1 MHIVSNKL
9 KTGLIVVLIAVF
21 FAAAIYYISV
31 WAGMDYNTAVLMSLA
46 LSLMFSIGS
55 YFFSDKIVIKST
67 GAREATPDELAI
79 LNPMIARLAEDAKV
93 PMPKIYVMDDMSLN
107 AFATGRNHK
116 HSLVCV
122 TKGIMQA
129 LQPYELEGVLA
140 HEMAHIKNYDIL
152 LQTVASVMIGA
163 VIIAANSWRNMMF
176 FRRSGS
182 RDRENGSNA
191 IIMIIGLVFVI
202 LAPLAGQLLRM
213 ALSRNRE
220 YLADAT
226 GAGFTKNP
234 EGLASALEKLSLA
247 DTRVKTANNATE
259 GLYIVN
265 SLNAKNIKNIFS
277 THPPIEK
284 RIERLRSM

>member
-21 FAAAIYYISV
+21 FATAIYYISV

-46 LSLMFSIGS
+46 LSLAFSLGS
-55 YFFSDKIVIKST
+55 YFFSDKIVIKSC
-67 GAREATPDELAI
+67 GAREATKEELAV
-79 LNPMIARLAEDAKV
+79 LKPMVARLADDAKV
-93 PMPKIYVMDDMSLN
+93 PMPKIYVMDENSPN
-107 AFATGRNHK
+107 AFATGRNRK
-116 HSLVCV
+116 NAVVCV
-122 TKGIMQA
+122 TTGIMQV
-129 LQPYELEGVLA
+129 LQPYELEGVIA
-140 HEMAHIKNYDIL
+140 HELAHIKNYDIL

-176 FRRSGS
+176 FRSGR

-191 IIMIIGLVFVI
+191 IVMIIGLVFVI
-202 LAPLAGQLLRM
+202 LAPLAGQLLKM

-226 GAGFTKNP
+226 GAGFTKRP
-234 EGLASALEKLSLA
+234 EALASALEKISMSA
-247 DTRVKTANNATE
+247 TSVKRASNATE
-259 GLYIVN
+259 GLYIAN
-265 SLNAKNIKNIFS
+265 PLKADSIKTLFS

-284 RIERLRSM
+284 RVERLRSM